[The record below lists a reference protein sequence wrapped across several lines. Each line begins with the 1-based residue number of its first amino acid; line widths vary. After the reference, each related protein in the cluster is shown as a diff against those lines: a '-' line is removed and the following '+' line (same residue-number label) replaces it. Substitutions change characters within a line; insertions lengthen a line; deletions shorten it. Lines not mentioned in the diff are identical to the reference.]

1 MVVGLNG
8 QNLESAVS
16 PVAAVY
22 KADEE
27 IALILH
33 QLMVAGTVKVMEK
46 NLGLVSEGTVQVS
59 YTFRLIGS
67 KSKHFTLSAG
77 HCVWLEWSSWSNCS
91 AECGGGIKVRS
102 RASIPA
108 AFGGRPCTGSSSQ
121 QSECNSHHCPSK
133 LNRISSLNMILW
145 FLI

>member
-16 PVAAVY
+16 PVAVVY

-67 KSKHFTLSAG
+67 KVNILHCLQDTVFGWSGRHGATAQQNVVVESKFAVGHLSLQ
-77 HCVWLEWSSWSNCS
+77 HLVVDPVLVHLHS
-91 AECGGGIKVRS
+91 KV
-102 RASIPA
+102 
-108 AFGGRPCTGSSSQ
+108 
-121 QSECNSHHCPSK
+121 NV
-133 LNRISSLNMILW
+133 ILT
-145 FLI
+145 IVQVR